1 MAPQAP
7 VVEQGDA
14 QQNLLMVPRHWPEA
28 HWLFAVQ
35 APPAP
40 VSAMQVVPTQ
50 ASPLMQSSWAPEQE
64 TGQAAPP
71 LQTYGLHEGLPA
83 PPSAT
88 LTQLPVAQVWQAP
101 HEADPQQ
108 KPPTQL
114 PLEHCVPEAQA
125 VPFPCSTTQAFEPLQ

>member
-1 MAPQAP
+1 MQSF
-7 VVEQGDA
+7 
-14 QQNLLMVPRHWPEA
+14 WP
-28 HWLFAVQ
+28 AVQ
-35 APPAP
+35 LA
-40 VSAMQVVPTQ
+40 
-50 ASPLMQSSWAPEQE
+50 
-64 TGQAAPP
+64 GQATPP
-71 LQTYGLHEGLPA
+71 LHTYGVHEGLPA

-125 VPFPCSTTQAFEPLQ
+125 VPLLCSATQAFEPLQ